1 VASSDV
7 LIVGAGPA
15 GSIAALL
22 LARAGL
28 RVRLFDRAVFPRDKL
43 CGDTLN
49 PGALAILRRLG
60 VAGAIERRAL
70 PLRGMVVSGVRGAR
84 VAAEYGGGVRGLAVL
99 RRDLDWLLV
108 AAAVEAGA
116 VFEPGTAI
124 EGPAVAEDGGE
135 RRVTGVRVRTA
146 RGVEAIEAPLTIA
159 ADGRR
164 STLAFRLGLAHHPAA
179 PRRWAIGAY
188 FDGVDVVPGFGEM
201 HIRPRR
207 YIGVAPVPGGLTNA
221 CVVVSEPR
229 RGALADPSALLLSTL
244 RNDSE
249 LGERFAGATPAT
261 PPVVLGPLAVDCD
274 ASGLPGLLL
283 AGDAAGFIDP
293 MTGDGIRFALRG
305 AELAA
310 DVAVRA
316 LAGQVPDPVAEL
328 ARLRAQE
335 FGGKWRMNR
344 MLRAMVASPRALQWA
359 ARGAKVCP
367 TLVRTIIR
375 KAGDVEAG
383 DG

>member
-1 VASSDV
+1 VGQSDV

-60 VAGAIERRAL
+60 VAGPIEQRAL
-70 PLRGMVVSGVRGAR
+70 PIRGMVVSGVRGAR
-84 VAAEYGGGVRGLAVL
+84 FAAEYGGGVRGLAVL

-108 AAAVEAGA
+108 AAAVEAG
-116 VFEPGTAI
+116 VSFEPGTAVD
-124 EGPAVAEDGGE
+124 GPAVTEDGGE
-135 RRVTGVRVRTA
+135 RRVVGVRVRTA
-146 RGVEAIEAPLTIA
+146 RGVEVVGAPLTIA

-164 STLAFRLGLAHHPAA
+164 STLAFRLGLAHHPVT

-188 FDGVDVVPGFGEM
+188 FEGVDVVPGFGEM

-207 YIGVAPVPGGLTNA
+207 YIGVAPVPGGLTNV

-229 RGALADPSALLLSTL
+229 RGALADPSALLVATL
-244 RNDSE
+244 RGDPE
-249 LGERFAGATPAT
+249 LGDRFAGATPAT
-261 PPVVLGPLAVDCD
+261 PPVVLGPLAVDCRT
-274 ASGLPGLLL
+274 AGMPGLLL

-310 DVAVRA
+310 HVAVGA
-316 LAGQVPDPVAEL
+316 LAGQMGDPVGEL

-344 MLRAMVASPRALQWA
+344 MLRAMVASPRAVQWA

-367 TLVRTIIR
+367 PLVRTIIR
-375 KAGDVEAG
+375 KAGDVEA
-383 DG
+383 DE